1 VTRLVTEATVRSGA
15 GIPVVRPEIQL
26 LYMAKA
32 MERKNV
38 DDFETAGPRLDHDDA
53 SWLAD
58 ALATTLPDHPWIA
71 ALR

>member
-1 VTRLVTEATVRSGA
+1 MSAVTTLSGA

-32 MERKNV
+32 MEPKNV
-38 DDFETAGPRLDHDDA
+38 GDFETAGQRLDHDAA